1 MTIIITITLKFII
14 SFIVFFIKIIL
25 YFLKASRLQFQ
36 FHISLMRI
44 LCILLSFVQTV
55 FDIEYELVVPKIIL
69 CVLSL
74 SSLISIIYIHFAFI
88 FVIFVVLWI
97 EELSWYYLQDYFFV
111 VLQLV
116 NFYVFL
122 LIFTCLAPSLW
133 FCVIFVLCIVFIIM
147 ILTLNTLLLN
157 HATCYIL

>member
-1 MTIIITITLKFII
+1 MTIIITIALKFII
-14 SFIVFFIKIIL
+14 SFIVFFL

-36 FHISLMRI
+36 FHISFMRI

-55 FDIEYELVVPKIIL
+55 FDIEYELVTPKIIL

-97 EELSWYYLQDYFFV
+97 EELSWYYLQNYFFV

-122 LIFTCLAPSLW
+122 LIFTCLTPSLW

-147 ILTLNTLLLN
+147 ILTLNTLLFI
-157 HATCYIL
+157 HATCFLF